1 MKQWWEMLPDS
12 TKRAL
17 KTLWQAFFGTFA
29 VTVCMGLSGGLIGI
43 DAFKALLV
51 SALSAAVA
59 AAASKAVNW
68 FMHETEDED
77 DL

>member
-1 MKQWWEMLPDS
+1 MKQRWEMLPDS

-17 KTLWQAFFGTFA
+17 KTLWQAFFGTF
-29 VTVCMGLSGGLIGI
+29 VITVCMGLSGGLIGI

-59 AAASKAVNW
+59 AAAAKTANW
-68 FMHETEDED
+68 LMHETEDED
-77 DL
+77 EL